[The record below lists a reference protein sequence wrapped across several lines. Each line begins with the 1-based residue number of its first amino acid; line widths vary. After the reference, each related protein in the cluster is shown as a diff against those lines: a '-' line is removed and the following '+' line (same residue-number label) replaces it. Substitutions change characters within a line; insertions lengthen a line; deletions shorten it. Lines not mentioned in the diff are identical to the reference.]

1 MEQPNTKTMKK
12 VQFLF
17 LCLCVFLSAA
27 VYPQNSLKP
36 ADSAGQEVL
45 AMRNKLHDYAV
56 VKLTTDSTKLTAKD
70 KKMILI
76 LIKVSNIMDE
86 LYWNQVIGDKKRIL
100 EDRKNPI
107 EKQMVEINYG
117 PWERLNGNKPFIKE
131 FGERPLG
138 ANFYPA
144 DMSKDE
150 FEKFTDNLKTSPYT
164 FLRRNQ
170 ENQLMCVWYHDEFP
184 NQLHLAA
191 DLMARA
197 ADLAD
202 DEGLKKYLRARGE
215 ALLTD
220 NYFNSDLL
228 WMDMK
233 KNKIDF
239 VVGPI
244 ENYEDELF
252 GYKTSYEAAIL
263 VKDIDW
269 SKKLEHF
276 TALLPDLQKQLPV
289 DAKYKTEVPASGSD
303 LNAYDLIYAGGD
315 LNSGGKTIAINLP
328 NDEKVQAE
336 KGSRRL
342 QLKNVM
348 KAKFDLILVPISN
361 MLTDSLQRKNIKF
374 DAFFNN
380 VMFHEV
386 AHGLGIKNTI
396 NGKGTVREAMKEKY
410 SAFEEAKADV
420 LGLFLVTKLIERG
433 EIKNLTVNDCFVT
446 FMAGI
451 LRSVRFG
458 ASDSHGKANMMCFNF
473 FEDKGAF
480 QRNANGT
487 YKVNPDKFRT
497 AMNEWAGKVLIFEGD
512 GDYKG
517 ASAYLETNGK
527 IRPEL
532 QSDLERLRTRQIP
545 LDIIY
550 NQGQKVLGFK

>member
-1 MEQPNTKTMKK
+1 MKN
-12 VQFLF
+12 VQLLF
-17 LCLCVFLSAA
+17 LCLFSFLSVAM
-27 VYPQNSLKP
+27 YSQNSLKP
-36 ADSAGQEVL
+36 AESTGQEIL
-45 AMRNKLHDYAV
+45 SMRNKLHDYAV
-56 VKLTTDSTKLTAKD
+56 VKLTTDTTKLTAND
-70 KKMILI
+70 KKMILL
-76 LIKVSNIMDE
+76 LIKVSNIMDI
-86 LYWNQVIGDKKRIL
+86 LYWEQVIGEKKIII
-100 EDRKNPI
+100 EERKNQI
-107 EKQMVEINYG
+107 EKQMLEINYG

-138 ANFYPA
+138 VNFYPK
-144 DMSKDE
+144 DMTKDE
-150 FEKFTDNLKTSPYT
+150 FENFTDKLKTNPYT
-164 FLRRNQ
+164 LLRRGP
-170 ENQLMCVWYHDEFP
+170 EKQLMCVWYHDEYRAP
-184 NQLHLAA
+184 LHAAA

-197 ADLAD
+197 ADLAS
-202 DEGLKKYLRARGE
+202 DEGLKKYLRERGE

-220 NYFNSDLL
+220 DYFKSDMS

-263 VKDIDW
+263 VKDIEW

-276 TALLPDLQKQLPV
+276 TSLLPDLQKQLPV
-289 DAKYKTEVPASGSD
+289 DAKYKAEVPASGSD
-303 LNAYDLIYAGGD
+303 LNAYDLVYAAGD

-396 NGKGTVREAMKEKY
+396 NGKGTVREALKEKY

-433 EIKNLTVNDCFVT
+433 EIKNLSVNDCFVT

-458 ASDSHGKANMMCFNF
+458 ASDSHGKANMMCFNY

-480 QRNANGT
+480 QRTANGT
-487 YKVNPDKFRT
+487 YKVNPEKFKT
-497 AMNEWAGKVLIFEGD
+497 AMNEWANKVLVFEGD
-512 GDYKG
+512 GDYPG
-517 ASAYLETNGK
+517 ASTYLEANGK

-532 QSDLERLRTRQIP
+532 QSDLERLRTKQIP

-550 NQGQKVLGFK
+550 KQGQTVLGFK